1 MIKSPGPVYLFG
13 FTDVTEKSTQ
23 LDVDLNTAFRA
34 TLLKGGEQV
43 RNVVPRM
50 SVQASAQSLLVEVV
64 RNQTDATAEHEQTVQ
79 DTHLQVILNFLG
91 GEGTAV
97 AEEINEA
104 NGNATIDIQD
114 EVILLRSGHGLNSDS
129 IVEQLGAGEVLFRIF
144 FNQLDT
150 EIRVV
155 AGLDSVSNTGDCRQL
170 AFQKFKEI
178 VDTS

>member
-23 LDVDLNTAFRA
+23 LDVNLNTAFRA
-34 TLLKGGEQV
+34 ALLKGRKQV
-43 RNVVPRM
+43 CNVVPRM

-91 GEGTAV
+91 SEGTTV

-114 EVILLRSGHGLNSDS
+114 EVILLRSGHSLNSDS
-129 IVEQLGAGEVLFRIF
+129 IVKQLGAGEVLLRIF

-150 EIRVV
+150 EVRVV
-155 AGLDSVSNTGDCRQL
+155 AGLDSVSNTRDYQQL
-170 AFQKFKEI
+170 AFKSSRK
-178 VDTS
+178 